1 MLILKWQLRLCFNV
15 EMLLI
20 YSHFWSKGYGFFI
33 CKMCSL
39 QSHWI
44 AHYKFLGHILSM
56 EKDKPTD
63 IYALFEPSHGKRTP
77 GDCKSPFLTKSRN
90 GLTPICI
97 SQMMTSCELTKAEPV
112 GDALEWTALLQLTKD
127 DDDDDQVG
135 GNIVNRLI

>member
-1 MLILKWQLRLCFNV
+1 MHC
-15 EMLLI
+15 
-20 YSHFWSKGYGFFI
+20 
-33 CKMCSL
+33 
-39 QSHWI
+39 
-44 AHYKFLGHILSM
+44 LSPPM
-56 EKDKPTD
+56 EK
-63 IYALFEPSHGKRTP
+63 EHQ

-112 GDALEWTALLQLTKD
+112 GDALQWTALLQLTND